1 MKKFQLD
8 LTVADNRMV
17 SPNSALLTLQSDKGL
32 PDMVA
37 GQFAELKVPS
47 AKVLLRRPLSIHS
60 VDRSQN
66 RIEFLIQAVG
76 EGTAALAAMRR
87 GEILNVLLP
96 LGNGFS
102 YRSISVERPL
112 LIGGGVGVA
121 PLLFLGQELA
131 LNDIRPTFLL
141 GGQTKSSILRKEE
154 FMKYGNV
161 FVTTEDGSEGE
172 RGFVTDHTLLFDSIL
187 YDRVYACGPL
197 AMLKAVAQWAREHE
211 IVCEVSL
218 ENRMACG
225 IGACLCCVEDT
236 ADKGN
241 VCVCTEG
248 PVFQT
253 DRLKWFH

>member
-1 MKKFQLD
+1 
-8 LTVADNRMV
+8 
-17 SPNSALLTLQSDKGL
+17 
-32 PDMVA
+32 
-37 GQFAELKVPS
+37 
-47 AKVLLRRPLSIHS
+47 
-60 VDRSQN
+60 
-66 RIEFLIQAVG
+66 
-76 EGTAALAAMRR
+76 
-87 GEILNVLLP
+87 
-96 LGNGFS
+96 
-102 YRSISVERPL
+102 
-112 LIGGGVGVA
+112 
-121 PLLFLGQELA
+121 
-131 LNDIRPTFLL
+131 
-141 GGQTKSSILRKEE
+141 
-154 FMKYGNV
+154 
-161 FVTTEDGSEGE
+161 
-172 RGFVTDHTLLFDSIL
+172 VTDHTLLFDSIL

>member
-17 SPNSALLTLQSDKGL
+17 SPNSALLTLQSDEGL

-96 LGNGFS
+96 LATV
-102 YRSISVERPL
+102 SVT
-112 LIGGGVGVA
+112 A
-121 PLLFLGQELA
+121 PYPWKG
-131 LNDIRPTFLL
+131 R
-141 GGQTKSSILRKEE
+141 
-154 FMKYGNV
+154 
-161 FVTTEDGSEGE
+161 
-172 RGFVTDHTLLFDSIL
+172 
-187 YDRVYACGPL
+187 
-197 AMLKAVAQWAREHE
+197 
-211 IVCEVSL
+211 
-218 ENRMACG
+218 
-225 IGACLCCVEDT
+225 CL
-236 ADKGN
+236 
-241 VCVCTEG
+241 
-248 PVFQT
+248 
-253 DRLKWFH
+253 